1 MTRFLVTRTV
11 TALFTLLGVAT
22 IIFTVLH
29 FVPGGFAKSYLGE
42 IAIEHPELIE
52 HVNKKYGLDRPLI
65 VQYGVWLGNAL
76 KGDLGTSLRSRIPVR
91 KEIYN
96 RGRVSAELALL
107 ATLFSVVVGVPS
119 GVISAIWR
127 GKGVGIIIQ
136 LGAILGLSIPSFV
149 IGTFLIFFVSTL
161 HLGLPI
167 AGYVPPSE
175 NLLRHFGSMVL
186 PVFTLGAIT
195 TAVVMRFTRSTML
208 EVLSEPFVTT
218 AHSKGL
224 GDYIVLRRHVL
235 RNALIPTVTVVGINM
250 GYLLSGTLIVEQIFS
265 LPGLGRFALQGV
277 MGRDYPVAQG
287 AVLFGA
293 AMFVLVNLIT
303 DVVYAFLDPRIRY

>member
-1 MTRFLVTRTV
+1 MIRFLVTRAV

-42 IAIEHPELIE
+42 LAVENPELIE
-52 HVNKKYGLDRPLI
+52 VVNKRYGLDRPLI
-65 VQYGVWLGNAL
+65 IQYGVWLGNAL
-76 KGDLGTSLRSRIPVR
+76 KGDLGTSLRSRIPVLT
-91 KEIYN
+91 EIYN
-96 RGRVSAELALL
+96 RGRVSVELALL
-107 ATLFSVVVGVPS
+107 ATLFSVVVGIPS
-119 GVISAIWR
+119 GIIGAMWR
-127 GKGVGIIIQ
+127 GRGVGVIMQ
-136 LGAILGLSIPSFV
+136 VGAILGLSIPSFV
-149 IGTFLIFFVSTL
+149 IGTFLIYFVSIV

-167 AGYVPPSE
+167 AGYIPPSE
-175 NLLRHFGSMVL
+175 NLLGHFGSMVL

-195 TAVVMRFTRSTML
+195 TAVVMRFTRSSML

-224 GDYIVLRRHVL
+224 GGHVVLRRHVL

-250 GYLLSGTLIVEQIFS
+250 GYLLGGTLIVEQIFS

-293 AMFVLVNLIT
+293 AMFVLVNFIT
-303 DVVYAFLDPRIRY
+303 DVVYAYLDPRIRY